1 MLTLPIGGR
10 NAMMS
15 TIVINFD
22 LDHEDP
28 SYAAHDPSRR
38 KQHMQ
43 QKNNTVQSKHNDVDD
58 LLRQYYFSAE
68 ELRLLS
74 ILKGD

>member
-1 MLTLPIGGR
+1 
-10 NAMMS
+10 MMS
-15 TIVINFD
+15 NIEKNFD
-22 LDHEDP
+22 LDYEDP
-28 SYAAHDPSRR
+28 SYAAHDPFHR
-38 KQHMQ
+38 KQQMQ
-43 QKNNTVQSKHNDVDD
+43 QQSNTVQPKPTDVDD

>member
-1 MLTLPIGGR
+1 
-10 NAMMS
+10 MS
-15 TIVINFD
+15 TIEKNFD
-22 LDHEDP
+22 LNHEDP
-28 SYAAHDPSRR
+28 SYAAHDLLCR
-38 KQHMQ
+38 KQPMQ
-43 QKNNTVQSKHNDVDD
+43 QQNNTVPSKPAEVDD